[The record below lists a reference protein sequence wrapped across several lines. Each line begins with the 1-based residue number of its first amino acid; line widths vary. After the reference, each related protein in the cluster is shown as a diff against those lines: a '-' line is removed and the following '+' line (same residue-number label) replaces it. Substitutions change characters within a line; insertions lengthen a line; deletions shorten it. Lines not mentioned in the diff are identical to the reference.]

1 MKKWDWI
8 FFDADETLFTFDS
21 FTGLQRM
28 FLDYSITFTA
38 EDFQDYQAV
47 NKPLWVDYQNGAI
60 TSLQLQHARFQSWAE
75 RLKVEPGQLNDAFI
89 NAMAEICSPLPGAV
103 SLLNAIRGKAK
114 IGIITNGFT
123 ALQQIRLERTGLR
136 DYFDLLVISEQVGV
150 AKPDPRIFDHALEQ
164 AGNPDRSR
172 VLMVGDTAE
181 SDILGGIN
189 AGLSTC
195 WLNTHHR
202 EQPAGIQ
209 PTWTVTSLSELEQL
223 LCKH

>member
-103 SLLNAIRGKAK
+103 SLLNAIRDKTK

-123 ALQQIRLERTGLR
+123 
-136 DYFDLLVISEQVGV
+136 
-150 AKPDPRIFDHALEQ
+150 
-164 AGNPDRSR
+164 
-172 VLMVGDTAE
+172 
-181 SDILGGIN
+181 
-189 AGLSTC
+189 
-195 WLNTHHR
+195 
-202 EQPAGIQ
+202 
-209 PTWTVTSLSELEQL
+209 
-223 LCKH
+223 